1 MITRKQPKSGH
12 SKQTGVL
19 RRGMSLCIKSSTT
32 LFSFFFLLFFFFVFS
47 SFFLFLFFLFP
58 SAKLGTHPH
67 GSSLTID
74 NGRTTATER
83 LCRIRAKYTIW
94 NRDRVLSNAN
104 KLWFWGVKFSI
115 VSMGKENKATLGL
128 RLTGVE
134 KAGTGR
140 QPGR

>member
-1 MITRKQPKSGH
+1 M
-12 SKQTGVL
+12 
-19 RRGMSLCIKSSTT
+19 
-32 LFSFFFLLFFFFVFS
+32 
-47 SFFLFLFFLFP
+47 
-58 SAKLGTHPH
+58 
-67 GSSLTID
+67 
-74 NGRTTATER
+74 
-83 LCRIRAKYTIW
+83 AKYTIW

>member
-1 MITRKQPKSGH
+1 MECPF
-12 SKQTGVL
+12 V
-19 RRGMSLCIKSSTT
+19 SSPAQL
-32 LFSFFFLLFFFFVFS
+32 LFLSSFLLLLFFFLFFFLLFFL
-47 SFFLFLFFLFP
+47 SFFLLFFSFLFP
-58 SAKLGTHPH
+58 TAKLGTHLH
-67 GSSLTID
+67 GLSLTID

-83 LCRIRAKYTIW
+83 QCSLRARYTIW